1 MHLIGLKH
9 IFIGSLFPIILFPV
23 SKMLSHQHRLA
34 KLELSI
40 LHNSF
45 STELSEIIRNLRQIR
60 LASMEKLFEG
70 RIVKSKLRELR
81 KIWWSGTI
89 LAMLTL
95 VTNLGPTLLIS
106 VSLSSYALEVGHLS
120 PPLAFA
126 SIGLF
131 RNLHTTFQE
140 LPAMWTNLQESL
152 AACRR
157 IQKYLGQPNIKQMR
171 DGSSGICFRDATITW
186 PTGVAASSS
195 PHTSFSLRDVNLHF
209 PTGKLSVITGK
220 TSSGKG
226 LLLSAILGEANIK
239 FGDVQSQN
247 PELRAEKSFESNPG
261 ATAFVSQPP
270 WIQDCSIKHNILFG
284 ASLDEQRYMKVLRAC
299 ALESDL
305 GALPDG
311 DMTRAGVQGAALSG
325 GQKWRVSLARALYS
339 DAQTIALDDV
349 LSAVDPHVARWICS
363 HALSSELAHGRTIIL
378 ATHHLSLCEHL
389 ASYIVTVD
397 GGTASG
403 RLNILKGG
411 LSTLMAIEPAP
422 RSAMSSPAP
431 ELRLN
436 DSEATTKKPRELCQ
450 RPVVQIFATYLLGSG
465 IYTVFLAAVATF
477 ACRLLATANSWWLKR
492 WTSTNGG
499 LDNASLRFNLMVYLA
514 LSVGGTVAIA
524 VHAITV
530 QGVSLR
536 ASRVLFQHTVH
547 SVLHSPLRWIDS
559 TSLGRLMQ
567 SLVSDMQL
575 IDNRIAAG
583 LSDLL
588 RIIMQLLLII
598 FTG

>member
-1 MHLIGLKH
+1 
-9 IFIGSLFPIILFPV
+9 
-23 SKMLSHQHRLA
+23 MLSHQHRLA
-34 KLELSI
+34 KLELSMV
-40 LHNSF
+40 HKSF
-45 STELSEIIRNLRQIR
+45 STELSEMIRNLRQIR
-60 LASMEKLFEG
+60 LSSMEKLFEG
-70 RIVKSKLRELR
+70 RIIESKLRELR
-81 KIWWSGTI
+81 KIWCCGTI

-157 IQKYLGQPNIKQMR
+157 IQKYIVQPNIEQMR
-171 DGSSGICFRDATITW
+171 DSSSGICFQDAMIAW
-186 PTGVAASSS
+186 PTGVAASGS
-195 PHTSFSLRDVNLHF
+195 PHTPFSLRNVNLHF
-209 PTGKLSVITGK
+209 PTGKLSVVTGK
-220 TSSGKG
+220 MSSGKG
-226 LLLSAILGEANIK
+226 LLLSAILGEAKIK
-239 FGDVQSQN
+239 FGDVQSAK
-247 PELRAEKSFESNPG
+247 PELRAEKSFESHRG

-284 ASLDEQRYMKVLRAC
+284 ASFDEQRYMKVLRAC
-299 ALESDL
+299 ALKSDID
-305 GALPDG
+305 ALPDG
-311 DMTRAGVQGAALSG
+311 DMTRAGVHGAVLSG

-339 DAQTIALDDV
+339 DAETIVLDDV

-363 HALSSELAHGRTIIL
+363 HALSGELAHGRTVIL

-397 GGTASG
+397 GSTASG

-411 LSTLMAIEPAP
+411 LSTSMAVEPSS
-422 RSAMSSPAP
+422 RSAMSNRAP
-431 ELRLN
+431 VLGPN
-436 DSEATTKKPRELCQ
+436 DSETPNQKPQELSQ
-450 RPVVQIFATYLLGSG
+450 RRVVQIYTKYLLGSG
-465 IYTVFLAAVATF
+465 SYTVFIAAAATF

-492 WTSTNGG
+492 WTSTSG
-499 LDNASLRFNLMVYLA
+499 LDNASLRFNLYVYLA
-514 LSVGGTVAIA
+514 LSVSGTVAIA

-536 ASRVLFQHTVH
+536 ASRVLFQRTVH
-547 SVLHSPLRWIDS
+547 RVLYSPLQWIDS

-567 SLVSDMQL
+567 SLLPDMQI